1 MKFGPIPT
9 AEAEGSILA
18 HSQPLSSGKL
28 AKGHPLR
35 AADIAR
41 LLAEEIPSV
50 IACRLEPG
58 DLTEDEA
65 AERLSAA
72 IQLKGL
78 SRSPASTGR
87 VN

>member
-28 AKGHPLR
+28 SKGQPLQ

-41 LLAEEIPSV
+41 LIAEKISTV

-58 DLTEDEA
+58 DLTED
-65 AERLSAA
+65 
-72 IQLKGL
+72 
-78 SRSPASTGR
+78 
-87 VN
+87 